1 MAKQQKRG
9 TNTPA
14 QSEDLPVVK
23 RQSNPSSFDPD
34 YSYVIENLKKIG
46 ILAAC
51 FIAILIILS
60 FIL

>member
-1 MAKQQKRG
+1 MAKQQKRP
-9 TNTPA
+9 NTPA
-14 QSEDLPVVK
+14 RSDDLPVVK
-23 RQSNPSSFDPD
+23 RQSNPSAFDPD

-51 FIAILIILS
+51 FIAILVALS

>member
-1 MAKQQKRG
+1 MAKQQKSAQNVR
-9 TNTPA
+9 A
-14 QSEDLPVVK
+14 QSDDLPVVK
-23 RQSNPSSFDPD
+23 RQTNSGAFDPD

-51 FIAILIILS
+51 FIAILIVLS